1 MSEVDSVI
9 PISEQEMCVVLGD
22 LFNCLVWT
30 LLSDG
35 HTKNNNIYFLFVPF
49 SRNAF
54 LSLVTSFYEYC
65 KCMTM
70 DAPLQLVV
78 AIFGFIIY
86 EEEGNKVGHGRPLSS
101 AAGSKAALETP
112 SAA

>member
-1 MSEVDSVI
+1 M
-9 PISEQEMCVVLGD
+9 
-22 LFNCLVWT
+22 
-30 LLSDG
+30 LSWGTFLIALYG
-35 HTKNNNIYFLFVPF
+35 HCFQMATQKNNNIYFLFVPF

-86 EEEGNKVGHGRPLSS
+86 EEEGNKVGL
-101 AAGSKAALETP
+101 KP
-112 SAA
+112 SAELAFKYFLFFVIACLFFFWKGGVT